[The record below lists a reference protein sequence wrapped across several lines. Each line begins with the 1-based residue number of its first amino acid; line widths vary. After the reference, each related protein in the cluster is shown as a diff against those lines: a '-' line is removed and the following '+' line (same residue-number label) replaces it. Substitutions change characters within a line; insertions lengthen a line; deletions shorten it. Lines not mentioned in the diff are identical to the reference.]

1 MLQATERLCLLFGSR
16 IHVQNSFAG
25 LKTDNLE
32 LRPLQARDAAQLFLF
47 RVHRHLYWKDIWKNK
62 EEWMSKA
69 KNWYGDAVYSKVADR
84 SQLETGEVPIALQR
98 ENREEVLD
106 ALAAMP
112 LLSEF
117 CQGIPLRIQQ
127 TAERVTATLPC
138 LWDLHAQLRSERDR
152 GRAEIQQRL
161 LAKKATM
168 RPGARQIGSAW
179 QLGKVIGQGAHGVV
193 YHALDSASGESFAV
207 KVVEESKELHQEL
220 EMLQLVYHCTAQPL
234 EWNLNSERKDDM
246 GYMKLIVDKEE
257 KEKVVGVHILG
268 PNAGEIIQGLSV
280 AIRCGVTKE
289 HFDDCVGIHPTY
301 AESYTTMTEEKT
313 EGSALPTKGGC

>member
-1 MLQATERLCLLFGSR
+1 DGIEDWMDSSAVRGLLADMLQATERLCLLFGSR

-207 KVVEESKELHQEL
+207 KVVEESKELHQEGL
-220 EMLQLVYHCTAQPL
+220 WNTSTSCRAQ
-234 EWNLNSERKDDM
+234 M
-246 GYMKLIVDKEE
+246 
-257 KEKVVGVHILG
+257 
-268 PNAGEIIQGLSV
+268 
-280 AIRCGVTKE
+280 
-289 HFDDCVGIHPTY
+289 
-301 AESYTTMTEEKT
+301 
-313 EGSALPTKGGC
+313 